1 MDRDDE
7 AAFADFVTREWSRLV
22 RVAFLL
28 TGDVGRAEDL
38 VQHTLVMV
46 HRHWR
51 KVHPEGSPYAYTR
64 AALVNQSTSWWRR
77 KRVDEK
83 LGDIPAH
90 ADHGTRD
97 AYAGVDNRDAL
108 IKALRELPPR
118 MRAVVVLRY
127 YDDLTEAETAHALG
141 ISVGSVKSQ
150 TSRGLDRL
158 RTVMTEPAGN
168 TTTQFADERS
178 VT

>member
-7 AAFADFVTREWSRLV
+7 TAFAEFVTREWSRLV
-22 RVAFLL
+22 RVAHLL

-38 VQHTLVMV
+38 VQQTLVKV

-51 KVHPEGSPYAYTR
+51 KLHHEGSPYAYTR

-77 KRVDEK
+77 KRVDET

-90 ADHGTRD
+90 ADHDPRD

-108 IKALRELPPR
+108 IQALRELPPR
-118 MRAVVVLRY
+118 MRAVIVLRY

-158 RTVMTEPAGN
+158 RTVMSEPV
-168 TTTQFADERS
+168 TTTTTTTLQTNEA
-178 VT
+178 